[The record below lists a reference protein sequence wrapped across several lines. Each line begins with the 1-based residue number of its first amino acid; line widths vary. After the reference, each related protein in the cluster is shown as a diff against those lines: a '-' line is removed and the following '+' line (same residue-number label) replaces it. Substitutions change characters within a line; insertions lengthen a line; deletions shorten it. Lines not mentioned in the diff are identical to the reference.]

1 MALHPQVVQLTL
13 LSLTPRLSASAGCR
27 TNCNPPTLRSPMPR
41 RLRRRGQIC
50 AAAPS
55 QRITFLDKCFERHP
69 DGVQVF
75 GHRPGGVVVTP
86 GCNSFDYSFVF
97 LVRLFLATCNKIE
110 CLGLPCQRFTD
121 IDDYRLEDPIPTGFC
136 NQSVKLGVEC
146 NPYERIVLVTH
157 LLYQSAEGCQFLR
170 GVPLGSPSCG
180 RNFDMRPCFDQFV
193 GRVTAEIEV
202 SRYRI
207 TDDKRAEPGFCLGE
221 PESVARAQGFADNRS
236 TDPVP
241 FGQGR
246 FGRET
251 LSDCQIAGGYCGTKV
266 CEDCLGSTHPRG
278 DWSPG
283 GPAV

>member
-1 MALHPQVVQLTL
+1 
-13 LSLTPRLSASAGCR
+13 
-27 TNCNPPTLRSPMPR
+27 MPR
-41 RLRRRGQIC
+41 RLRRRGQTC

-121 IDDYRLEDPIPTGFC
+121 IDDYRLEDTIPTGFC

-157 LLYQSAEGCQFLR
+157 LLYQSAECCQFLR
-170 GVPLGSPSCG
+170 GVPLRSPSCG

-193 GRVTAEIEV
+193 GRIAAEIEV

-207 TDDKRAEPGFCLGE
+207 TDDERAELDFVSVSPRAWHERRASRITDRLTPCLSARDASDGRRSPTARS
-221 PESVARAQGFADNRS
+221 PEAIAARRSARTASAALTRAATGRLVAQ
-236 TDPVP
+236 
-241 FGQGR
+241 
-246 FGRET
+246 
-251 LSDCQIAGGYCGTKV
+251 LSDRFMPSLLRLPKSRVKHRT
-266 CEDCLGSTHPRG
+266 
-278 DWSPG
+278 W
-283 GPAV
+283 